1 LGEYATIKLHIQNP
15 TVGES
20 GNRSGR
26 PTNDAEDS
34 TVPFGNL
41 RASSDR
47 RYRRRALR
55 LEISLALATFWLRIL
70 SMTKRALFA
79 VAGFLGLC
87 LSLSAQQMQSP
98 EQLLF
103 DGGTLN
109 RPFLQVPS
117 LSLADRD
124 RFFFSTSF
132 GAMQPA
138 ADFLPTFSP
147 VGPRNVVSPTLSDRG
162 DSLDNVVEIRAS
174 DRIHVDGEV
183 GFLYGKSSGKYG
195 REDFQT
201 YIIGTVGTEKFS
213 ITAGYLHQDS
223 SGRVPRW
230 GR

>member
-1 LGEYATIKLHIQNP
+1 
-15 TVGES
+15 
-20 GNRSGR
+20 
-26 PTNDAEDS
+26 
-34 TVPFGNL
+34 
-41 RASSDR
+41 
-47 RYRRRALR
+47 
-55 LEISLALATFWLRIL
+55 
-70 SMTKRALFA
+70 MTKRTLSAF
-79 VAGFLGLC
+79 AGFLGLC
-87 LSLSAQQMQSP
+87 LSLSAQQTQSP

-132 GAMQPA
+132 GAMQA
-138 ADFLPTFSP
+138 TSDFLPTFSP
-147 VGPRNVVSPTLSDRG
+147 VGPRSVVSPTLFDRG
-162 DSLDNVVEIRAS
+162 NSFDDIVEIRS
-174 DRIHVDGEV
+174 TDRIRAGGEV

-201 YIIGTVGTEKFS
+201 YIIGTVGNEKFS
-213 ITAGYLHQDS
+213 ITAGYLHQES